1 MAKYVVVD
9 SANSV
14 VSIAE
19 NDAHK
24 SVWENFPCAY
34 SFIQISDDDFLKLKN
49 HEQFIVSTDGVN
61 VVYGTHEIL
70 TGTKNLSQEN
80 YEFYINDVKN
90 RLTNFIN
97 GHPESQLRTD
107 ATNYLNYL
115 NNTFD
120 ISTITFPVNVHLNKY
135 FSDNNITFLRPLQ
148 IP

>member
-1 MAKYVVVD
+1 MAKYVVV
-9 SANSV
+9 NSTNSIV
-14 VSIAE
+14 GIAE
-19 NDAHK
+19 NDTHK
-24 SVWENFPCAY
+24 SVWENFPSAY

-61 VVYGTHEIL
+61 VVYETL
-70 TGTKNLSQEN
+70 TGEKNESQEA
-80 YEFYINDVKN
+80 YELYINDVKN

-97 GHPESQLRTD
+97 GHPNSQLKTD

-120 ISTITFPVNVHLNKY
+120 ISTITFPVNVNLNKY
-135 FSDNNITFLRPLQ
+135 FSDNNIPFLSPLQ